1 MTYINGMKGGVYMQ
15 EIIIDVLNFNQKCYI
30 DDLPIVDLV
39 PKEQID
45 IVATSLARKIIEII
59 KDKGKRKQYYI
70 NSKNKKK
77 L

>member
-1 MTYINGMKGGVYMQ
+1 MQ

-45 IVATSLARKIIEII
+45 IVAISLARKIIEII
-59 KDKGKRKQYYI
+59 KDKEKRKQYYI

>member
-59 KDKGKRKQYYI
+59 KDKEKRKQYYI

>member
-39 PKEQID
+39 QKEQID

>member
-1 MTYINGMKGGVYMQ
+1 MQ
-15 EIIIDVLNFNQKCYI
+15 EIIIDVLNFNKKCYI
-30 DDLPIVDLV
+30 NDLPIVDLV

-59 KDKGKRKQYYI
+59 KDKEKRKQYYI